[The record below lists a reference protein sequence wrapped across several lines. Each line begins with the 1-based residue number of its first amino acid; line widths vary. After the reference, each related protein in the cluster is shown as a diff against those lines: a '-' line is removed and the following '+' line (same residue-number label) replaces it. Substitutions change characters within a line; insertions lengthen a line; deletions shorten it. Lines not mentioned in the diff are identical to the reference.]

1 MIMITVT
8 VHYNISA
15 WRHHLCRGS
24 GHIETHF
31 TNCLYCEIIV
41 THVELF
47 SGVPHDLFYK
57 LSVCIRRVVH
67 VAPSSML
74 CHHLDNS
81 CFKLHVALFGLCLP
95 KKFIELYRYIQLLQ
109 VKKKGGII

>member
-1 MIMITVT
+1 MIMIMITVT

-41 THVELF
+41 TCMLNYFLEYLTTFFTNCQSASDVLYMWHPL
-47 SGVPHDLFYK
+47 
-57 LSVCIRRVVH
+57 VCYAI
-67 VAPSSML
+67 M
-74 CHHLDNS
+74 
-81 CFKLHVALFGLCLP
+81 
-95 KKFIELYRYIQLLQ
+95 
-109 VKKKGGII
+109 